1 VGKEKTTD
9 KENSAT
15 DESWLVSGCIGRW
28 LRKEKK
34 SKKKKSVV
42 REYVEAIVV
51 AVLLALVIRQFVV
64 QAFRIPSGSMED
76 TLLVGDFLLANKFI
90 YGPTIPFTDIRLPG
104 IRKPRTGDVVI
115 FKFPRDPKKDFI
127 KRVIATEGQR
137 VEVKDKVVYVDGET
151 LPFPPESKFT
161 DRRILSR
168 GISRRDNY
176 GPVTV
181 PLDAFFVMGDNRDN
195 SQDGRYWG
203 FVPMKNLKGKAMIL
217 YWSWNKEAP
226 LWDVFHKVRWGRL
239 AHLIR

>member
-1 VGKEKTTD
+1 MSKKKIMD
-9 KENSAT
+9 NKNSAT
-15 DESWLVSGCIGRW
+15 DVSWLPGCIGRW
-28 LRKEKK
+28 LGKEKK

-42 REYVEAIVV
+42 REYIEAIAV
-51 AVLLALVIRQFVV
+51 AVLMALVIRQFVA

-76 TLLVGDFLLANKFI
+76 TLLVGDFLMANKFI
-90 YGPTIPFTDIRLPG
+90 YGPTVPFTDIRLPG
-104 IRKPRTGDVVI
+104 IRKPRTGDIVI
-115 FKFPRDPKKDFI
+115 FKYPRNPRKDFI

-137 VEVKDKVVYVDGET
+137 VEIKDKVVYVDGEL
-151 LPFPPESKFT
+151 LPLPAESKFT

-168 GISRRDNY
+168 GISYRDNY

-181 PLDAFFVMGDNRDN
+181 PKDAFFVMGDNRDN
-195 SQDGRYWG
+195 SQDGRFWG

-226 LWDVFHKVRWGRL
+226 LWDVLHKVRWGRL